1 MSSENQNNK
10 PKILIIGAYGFLG
23 QHFAKYCL
31 KKDNLVSIGVKS
43 TSKKPLDFSV
53 TPIDTYYTDT
63 SNFIKKNIPPRY
75 IELITNKGIALTKIP
90 KGEAVISDLF
100 VLRMEDGWETFFEYL
115 QFQSLLNTDENE
127 LAKYIHIVF
136 YNQKGHS
143 VGDREVKVKKALK
156 TTLNVNQIAKELG
169 IEKDGLFAVFH
180 PYKESWLKSH
190 NTFLAERGYLG
201 YVNKSLGPIKGF
213 VHGNLDAIAK
223 FPSKEKYQLLG
234 NYSFSEKEY
243 SLQHK
248 LIWGNTYKL
257 NWVNPT
263 DKNQKFSIETCGDK
277 SQKIENYNIP
287 PRGTLKY
294 VKTVHKKEK
303 EARIIIKSKL
313 YLARPVVFKIMSA
326 SFDVFHG

>member
-1 MSSENQNNK
+1 MKQ
-10 PKILIIGAYGFLG
+10 
-23 QHFAKYCL
+23 
-31 KKDNLVSIGVKS
+31 SIK
-43 TSKKPLDFSV
+43 
-53 TPIDTYYTDT
+53 
-63 SNFIKKNIPPRY
+63 NFIKKSIPPRY

-90 KGEAVISDLF
+90 KEEAVISDLF
-100 VLRMEDGWETFFEYL
+100 VLRVEEGWETYFEYL

-127 LAKYIHIVF
+127 LAKSVHIVF
-136 YNQKGHS
+136 YNQKGLS

-180 PYKESWLKSH
+180 PYKESWLKNH
-190 NTFLAERGYLG
+190 NSFLAERGYVG
-201 YVNKSLGPIKGF
+201 YANKSLGPIKGF

-223 FPSKEKYQLLG
+223 FPSKGKYQLLG

-248 LIWGNTYKL
+248 LTWGNTYEL
-257 NWVNPT
+257 FWVNAT
-263 DKNQKFSIETCGDK
+263 GKNQKFSIETCGEK
-277 SQKIENYNIP
+277 SQKIENYNVP

-313 YLARPVVFKIMSA
+313 YLARPVVFKIMLT